1 MKIVS
6 VPVRFSLKIFQY
18 DISEEI
24 KKPFE
29 SRAGSDF
36 QMAGKNISFLIFI
49 STVQLF

>member
-6 VPVRFSLKIFQY
+6 VPVLFSLKIFQY

-29 SRAGSDF
+29 SRAGSAFSDGRKKHFLLDF
-36 QMAGKNISFLIFI
+36 Y
-49 STVQLF
+49 